1 MPMQQRIRMDD
12 LATWF
17 FEDLLPPDTRIT
29 YCQNNRSN
37 IRTEAQR
44 RIADSDR
51 THNRACNAFN
61 TLVRHG
67 GDVIGLDFGDF
78 DVQNDITGD
87 EHRLAAGIG
96 GMTNLLGGK
105 EESVVEAILDA
116 TQDPEVIAE
125 QLSAALSRQSH
136 HSSCIDRRLPRTA

>member
-105 EESVVEAILDA
+105 EESVVYGLGDIGCDAGSGSDCRA
-116 TQDPEVIAE
+116 TQCSP
-125 QLSAALSRQSH
+125 
-136 HSSCIDRRLPRTA
+136 